1 MFGEEFMAFI
11 TEERVDEN
19 GKMTLPEE
27 SLAEE
32 GEVLYLGYPEYKED
46 IQIGSFRAII
56 KKINELKTKLN
67 QTDDELKRIEISKY
81 LEKLKKL
88 FITKLYVDNNRQ
100 VIIPNEIRE
109 IFGLDKEYLIL
120 KGNDDVINI
129 YTTEEQVKGL
139 YRK

>member
-11 TEERVDEN
+11 TEERV
-19 GKMTLPEE
+19 EE

>member
-88 FITKLYVDNNRQ
+88 FITKLYVDSNRQ

-139 YRK
+139 YRR